1 MQRHGLRRES
11 NPDPNNPTIV
21 ASIHTDCA
29 TKLPIHIAVNS
40 KRLYI
45 RLGGNPISH

>member
-29 TKLPIHIAVNS
+29 TKQQLVALLRKFRMPSI
-40 KRLYI
+40 
-45 RLGGNPISH
+45 